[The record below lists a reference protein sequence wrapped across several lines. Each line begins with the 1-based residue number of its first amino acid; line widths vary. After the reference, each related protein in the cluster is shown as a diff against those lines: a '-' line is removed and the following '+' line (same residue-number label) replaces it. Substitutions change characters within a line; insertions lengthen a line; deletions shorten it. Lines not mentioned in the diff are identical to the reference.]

1 MHKSVSI
8 KEDKINELLLNL
20 EFNNIKAYYFTDHV
34 RAKEKIISLIS
45 NKDLIGFGGSETI
58 KEIGLLDEII
68 NGSYNVLNRFDPM
81 NSKEEK
87 WEIQRRALLSDVF
100 ITGSNAITLNGKL
113 INIDHSGNRVAGI
126 LFGPKKVFIV
136 VGINKIVDSTEEG
149 IMRAQYYA
157 APLNAKRAENDYH
170 PPCLENG
177 KCLDCSSQE
186 RICNCL
192 VILKRQYKKDRITV
206 FIIGEEL
213 GF

>member
-100 ITGSNAITLNGKL
+100 ITGSNAITLNG
-113 INIDHSGNRVAGI
+113 
-126 LFGPKKVFIV
+126 
-136 VGINKIVDSTEEG
+136 
-149 IMRAQYYA
+149 
-157 APLNAKRAENDYH
+157 
-170 PPCLENG
+170 
-177 KCLDCSSQE
+177 
-186 RICNCL
+186 
-192 VILKRQYKKDRITV
+192 
-206 FIIGEEL
+206 
-213 GF
+213 